1 MLVFDRAYVEA
12 HLTPEVCLTVMED
25 TLRRERSGGCTQ
37 YLRTA
42 INMPNT
48 NILGLMPAYFEKG
61 YFGAKIISVY
71 HTNAGTGYPSH
82 QGQILLF
89 GAGHGEVLCSVDA
102 MSVTQIR
109 TGAVSALASRVLAR
123 PGSEVLALLGCG
135 AQGESHLKSIAQVF
149 PLKQVTCWDVNAD
162 NAQRLSHL
170 AHDLGLKAQ
179 VCATVEQAVANA
191 DIVCT
196 LTPATQPILRHEW
209 LKPGC
214 HVNAVGACAP
224 HAREIDS
231 ALAQNCRFFG
241 DNIDSVLHESGD
253 FLIPMQE
260 GLYGQEHLAG
270 TLGDVLLGTLPG
282 RTGEAEITLF
292 EALGM
297 AVEDVA
303 CAIALYE
310 EAQAR

>member
-12 HLTPEVCLTVMED
+12 HLTAEKCLAVMED
-25 TLRRERSGGCTQ
+25 TLRQERTGGCTQ

-89 GAGHGEVLCSVDA
+89 GAKYGEVLCSVDA

-123 PGSEVLALLGCG
+123 PGSETLALLGCG
-135 AQGESHLKSIAQVF
+135 AQGESHLRSIAQVL
-149 PLKQVTCWDVNAD
+149 PLKTVTCWDLSEPNAR
-162 NAQRLSHL
+162 RLAAL
-170 AHDLGLKAQ
+170 AGELGLQAQ
-179 VCATVEQAVANA
+179 VCPTVQEAVADA

-196 LTPATQPILRHEW
+196 LTPATQPILCHDW

-241 DNIDSVLHESGD
+241 DNVDSVLHESGD
-253 FLIPMQE
+253 FLIPMKE
-260 GLYGQEHLAG
+260 GLYDEKHLEG
-270 TLGDVLLGTLPG
+270 TLGDLLTGALPG
-282 RTGEAEITLF
+282 RKNDEEITLF

-297 AVEDVA
+297 AAEDLA

-310 EAQAR
+310 EAQKG

>member
-1 MLVFDRAYVEA
+1 MQVFDRAYVEA
-12 HLTPEVCLTVMED
+12 HLTPEKCLAVMED
-25 TLRRERSGGCTQ
+25 TIRQERAGGCTQ

-48 NILGLMPAYFEKG
+48 NVLGLMPAYFEKG

-71 HTNAGTGYPSH
+71 HNNAGTGYPSH

-109 TGAVSALASRVLAR
+109 TGAVSALASRALAR
-123 PGSEVLALLGCG
+123 PDSQVLALLGCG
-135 AQGESHLKSIAQVF
+135 AQGESHLRSIAQVF
-149 PLKQVTCWDVNAD
+149 PLREVTCWDRSPQNA
-162 NAQRLSHL
+162 RGL
-170 AHDLGLKAQ
+170 AALARELGVEAR
-179 VCATVEQAVANA
+179 VCTAAPEAVADA

-196 LTPATQPILRHEW
+196 LTPATEPILYRDW

-214 HVNAVGACAP
+214 HINAVGACAP

-231 ALAQNCRFFG
+231 ALARNCRFFG
-241 DNIDSVLHESGD
+241 DNADSVLHESGD
-253 FLIPMQE
+253 FLIPMSE
-260 GLYGQEHLAG
+260 GLYGEEHLEGA
-270 TLGDVLLGTLPG
+270 LGDVLLGTLPG
-282 RTGEAEITLF
+282 RKNEEEITLF
-292 EALGM
+292 DALGM

-310 EAQAR
+310 EAMQG

>member
-12 HLTPEVCLTVMED
+12 HLTPEKCLAVMED
-25 TLRRERSGGCTQ
+25 TLRQERTGGCTQ

-61 YFGAKIISVY
+61 YFGAKVLSVY

-109 TGAVSALASRVLAR
+109 TGAVSALASKVLAL

-135 AQGESHLKSIAQVF
+135 AQGESHLRSISQVF
-149 PLKQVTCWDVNAD
+149 PLKKVTCWDLSIAS
-162 NAQRLSHL
+162 AQRLATL
-170 AHDLGLKAQ
+170 AGELGLEAQ
-179 VCATVEQAVANA
+179 VCATAREAVSDA

-196 LTPATQPILRHEW
+196 LTPATEPILCHDW

-241 DNIDSVLHESGD
+241 DNVDSVLHESGD

-260 GLYGQEHLAG
+260 GLYGREHLEG
-270 TLGDVLLGTLPG
+270 TLGDVLTSALPG
-282 RTGEAEITLF
+282 RKNGQEITLF

-297 AVEDVA
+297 AVEDLA

-310 EAQAR
+310 EAQKG

>member
-12 HLTPEVCLTVMED
+12 HLTPEKCLTVMED
-25 TLRRERSGGCTQ
+25 TLRQERTGGCTQ

-61 YFGAKIISVY
+61 YFGAKVLSVY

-89 GAGHGEVLCSVDA
+89 GARHGEVLCSVDA

-123 PGSEVLALLGCG
+123 PSSEVLALLGCG
-135 AQGESHLKSIAQVF
+135 AQGESHLRSISQIF
-149 PLKQVTCWDVNAD
+149 PLKKVTCWDLSTAS
-162 NAQRLSHL
+162 AQHL
-170 AHDLGLKAQ
+170 AALAGELGLEAQ
-179 VCATVEQAVANA
+179 VCATAREAVSDA

-196 LTPATQPILRHEW
+196 LTPATQPILCHDW

-224 HAREIDS
+224 RAREVDS
-231 ALAQNCRFFG
+231 ALAQHCRFFG
-241 DNIDSVLHESGD
+241 DNVDSVLHESGD
-253 FLIPMQE
+253 FLIPMEE
-260 GLYGQEHLAG
+260 GLYGREHLEG
-270 TLGDVLLGTLPG
+270 TLGDVLTGALPG
-282 RTGEAEITLF
+282 RKNDQEITLF

-297 AVEDVA
+297 AVEDLA

-310 EAQAR
+310 EAQKG

>member
-12 HLTPEVCLTVMED
+12 HLTPEKCLAVMEE
-25 TLRRERSGGCTQ
+25 TLRQERTGACTQ

-61 YFGAKIISVY
+61 YFGAKVISVY

-89 GAGHGEVLCSVDA
+89 GAEHGQVLCSVDA

-109 TGAVSALASRVLAR
+109 TGAVSALASQVLAR

-135 AQGESHLKSIAQVF
+135 AQGESHLRSIAQVL
-149 PLKQVTCWDVNAD
+149 PLKQVTCWDLSAD
-162 NAQRLSHL
+162 NAQHL
-170 AHDLGLKAQ
+170 ADLARELGLEAR
-179 VCATVEQAVANA
+179 VCATAREAVADA
-191 DIVCT
+191 DVVCT
-196 LTPATQPILRHEW
+196 LTPATQPILQHEW

-231 ALAQNCRFFG
+231 ALAQSCRFFG
-241 DNIDSVLHESGD
+241 DNVDSVLHESGD
-253 FLIPMQE
+253 FLIPMKE
-260 GLYGQEHLAG
+260 GLYGQEHLEG
-270 TLGDVLLGTLPG
+270 TLGEVLLGTLPG
-282 RTGEAEITLF
+282 RKNEEEITLF

-297 AVEDVA
+297 AVEDIA

-310 EAQAR
+310 EAQQG

>member
-1 MLVFDRAYVEA
+1 MEA
-12 HLTPEVCLTVMED
+12 HLTAEKCLAVMED
-25 TLRRERSGGCTQ
+25 TLRQERTGGCTQ

-61 YFGAKIISVY
+61 YFGAKVLSVY

-135 AQGESHLKSIAQVF
+135 AQGESHLHSIAQVF
-149 PLKQVTCWDVNAD
+149 PLKKVTCWDLSITS
-162 NAQRLSHL
+162 AQHL
-170 AHDLGLKAQ
+170 TNLAGELGLEAR
-179 VCATVEQAVANA
+179 VCPTAREAVSGA
-191 DIVCT
+191 DIVCP
-196 LTPATQPILRHEW
+196 LTPATEPILCHDW

-231 ALAQNCRFFG
+231 ALAQHCRFFG

-260 GLYGQEHLAG
+260 GLYGREHLEG
-270 TLGDVLLGTLPG
+270 TLGDVLTGALPG
-282 RTGEAEITLF
+282 RKNGQEITLF

-297 AVEDVA
+297 AVEDLA

-310 EAQAR
+310 EAQKG

>member
-12 HLTPEVCLTVMED
+12 HLPPEVCLTVMED
-25 TLRRERSGGCTQ
+25 TLRQERSGGCTQ

-89 GAGHGEVLCSVDA
+89 GAEHGEVLCSVDA

-109 TGAVSALASRVLAR
+109 TGAVSALASQVLAR

-149 PLKQVTCWDVNAD
+149 SLKQVTCWDVNAD
-162 NAQRLSHL
+162 NAQRLAHL

-196 LTPATQPILRHEW
+196 LTPATQPILRREW

-282 RTGEAEITLF
+282 RTGEEEITLF

>member
-1 MLVFDRAYVEA
+1 MLVFDRAYVEE
-12 HLTPEVCLTVMED
+12 HLTPEKCLAVMED
-25 TLRRERSGGCTQ
+25 TLRQERTGGCTQ

-48 NILGLMPAYFEKG
+48 NILGLMPAYFEQG
-61 YFGAKIISVY
+61 YFGAKVLSVY
-71 HTNAGTGYPSH
+71 HTNSGTGYPSH

-89 GAGHGEVLCSVDA
+89 GARHGQVLGSVDA

-109 TGAVSALASRVLAR
+109 TGAVSALASRALAR
-123 PGSEVLALLGCG
+123 PDAEILALLGCG
-135 AQGESHLKSIAQVF
+135 AQGESHLRSIARVF
-149 PLKQVTCWDVNAD
+149 PLRQVTCWDVNPDSARRLAAL
-162 NAQRLSHL
+162 AQS
-170 AHDLGLKAQ
+170 LGIEAR
-179 VCATVEQAVANA
+179 VCGTVRQAVADA

-196 LTPATQPILRHEW
+196 LTPATEPILRHEW

-214 HVNAVGACAP
+214 HVNAVGACTP
-224 HAREIDS
+224 RAREIDS

-260 GLYGQEHLAG
+260 GLYGREHLVG
-270 TLGDVLLGTLPG
+270 TLGDVLLGTIPG
-282 RTGEAEITLF
+282 RTSGEEITLF

-310 EAQAR
+310 EAQQE

>member
-12 HLTPEVCLTVMED
+12 HLTSEKCLAVMED
-25 TLRRERSGGCTQ
+25 TLRQERTGGCTQ

-61 YFGAKIISVY
+61 YFGAKVLSVY
-71 HTNAGTGYPSH
+71 HTNTGTGYPSH

-123 PGSEVLALLGCG
+123 PGSEVLVLLGCG
-135 AQGESHLKSIAQVF
+135 AQGESHLRSISQVF
-149 PLKQVTCWDVNAD
+149 PLKKVTCWDLSTAS
-162 NAQRLSHL
+162 ARRLAAL
-170 AHDLGLKAQ
+170 AGDLGLEAQ
-179 VCATVEQAVANA
+179 VCATAREAVADA

-196 LTPATQPILRHEW
+196 LTPATAPILCHDW

-231 ALAQNCRFFG
+231 ALARNCRFFG
-241 DNIDSVLHESGD
+241 DNVDSVLHESGD
-253 FLIPMQE
+253 FLIPMEE
-260 GLYGQEHLAG
+260 GLYGREHLEG
-270 TLGDVLLGTLPG
+270 TLGDVLTGALPG
-282 RTGEAEITLF
+282 RKNQEEITLF

-297 AVEDVA
+297 AVEDLA

-310 EAQAR
+310 EAQRD